1 MTSDAV
7 IIIIEDGRY
16 NKIHILVLISSDDKQ
31 LIYPSKK
38 VNFMPPTVVSNLRA
52 GDVVYVGAEITQK
65 YNQPCQQSAYWY
77 VKIQSRFCLTA
88 FQDR

>member
-1 MTSDAV
+1 MFMTSDAV

-38 VNFMPPTVVSNLRA
+38 GNFMPPTVVSNLRA

-65 YNQPCQQSAYWY
+65 YN
-77 VKIQSRFCLTA
+77 
-88 FQDR
+88 